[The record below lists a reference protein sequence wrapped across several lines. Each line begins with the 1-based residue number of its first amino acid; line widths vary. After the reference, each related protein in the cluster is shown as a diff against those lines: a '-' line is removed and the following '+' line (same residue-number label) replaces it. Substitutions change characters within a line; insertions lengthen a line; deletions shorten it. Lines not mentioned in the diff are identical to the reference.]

1 MINVVSNKTMR
12 NSDAACIASGISGLE
27 LMYRAGKAIF
37 NAHKWNG
44 KTAIVCGKGNNGGD
58 GYVLALLLKE
68 NNLSVDVIA
77 VEDNRSL
84 DADFYY
90 KKCQNEQIN
99 IVLFDGTID
108 FSQYDTIVD
117 CLFGTGFKGIPN
129 EKYQGVINAIN
140 GAKKFVISVDINSG
154 LCGDN
159 GLGEVFVRSDLT
171 LSIGTLKSGNYLGK
185 AKDATKKIVN
195 YDIGIPII
203 GKEYKLVESKDF
215 VEYFGERENYSHKG
229 KYGYVAILGGCKE
242 YSGAVKLANMSLSAL
257 KIGAGVS
264 QLIIP
269 NSIYESVSPYVLEST
284 LFIMPDNNGAVK
296 FRPKLINKALC
307 GVKSLAIGMGWG
319 NGKHNRKIL
328 EYVLNNFD
336 IPVVIDADGINVLAN
351 DLSILKTSKAKVI
364 LTPHLKEMSRLTGK
378 SIAEIENNPI
388 EICEEFAQK
397 YKVNLLLKGPTS
409 IVTNGADTY
418 LINKGCPGMATAGS
432 GDVLSGIIV
441 GVLGRNS
448 ENIAL
453 SVAYATFI
461 NGLAGE
467 LAQNRETDISMTASS
482 TVTYIQD
489 AIIYCREKN
498 K

>member
-1 MINVVSNKTMR
+1 MR
-12 NSDAACIASGISGLE
+12 NSDATCIASGISGLE
-27 LMYRAGKAIF
+27 LMYRAGEAIF
-37 NAHKWNG
+37 NAHAWKG

-77 VEDNRSL
+77 VEDNRSP

-99 IVLFDGTID
+99 IVLFDETID

-117 CLFGTGFKGIPN
+117 CLFGTGFKGVPN
-129 EKYQGVINAIN
+129 QKYQDVINAIN
-140 GAKKFVISVDINSG
+140 SVKKYVISVDINSG

-159 GLGEVFVRSDLT
+159 GLGDVFVKSDLT
-171 LSIGTLKSGNYLGK
+171 VSIGTLKSGNYLGK
-185 AKDATKKIVN
+185 AKDATKKILN

-215 VEYFGERENYSHKG
+215 VEYFSERENYSHKG

-242 YSGAVKLANMSLSAL
+242 YSGAVKLANMSLCAL

-264 QLIIP
+264 KLIIP

-284 LFIMPDNNGAVK
+284 LFAMPDNNGVMK
-296 FRPKLINKALC
+296 FKPKLIDKALR

-319 NGKHNRKIL
+319 NGKNNRKIL
-328 EYVLNNFD
+328 EYVLNNFA
-336 IPVVIDADGINVLAN
+336 IPVVIDADGINVLAK
-351 DLSILKTSKAKVI
+351 DLSILKSTKAKVI
-364 LTPHLKEMSRLTGK
+364 LTPHLKEMSRLTEK
-378 SIAEIENNPI
+378 SITEIENNPI

-397 YKVNLLLKGPTS
+397 YEVNLLLKGPTS
-409 IVTNGADTY
+409 IVTNGFDTY
-418 LINKGCPGMATAGS
+418 LINKGCAGMATAGS

-441 GVLGRNS
+441 GILGSNYK
-448 ENIAL
+448 NIAL

-461 NGLAGE
+461 NGLSGE
-467 LAQNRETDISMTASS
+467 FAQKQETDISMTASS
-482 TVTYIQD
+482 TVTYIKD

>member
-1 MINVVSNKTMR
+1 MLNVVSNKTMR
-12 NSDAACIASGISGLE
+12 DSDAACIASGISGLE
-27 LMYRAGKAIF
+27 LMHRAGKAIF
-37 NAHKWNG
+37 DTHQWYG

-58 GYVLALLLKE
+58 GFVLALLLKE
-68 NNLSVDVIA
+68 NKFTLDVII
-77 VEDNRSL
+77 VEDKRTP
-84 DADFYY
+84 DAEYY
-90 KKCQNEQIN
+90 YQKCIKEQIN
-99 IVLFDGTID
+99 IVLFDELVD

-117 CLFGTGFKGIPN
+117 CMFGTGFKGVPN
-129 EKYQGVINAIN
+129 EKYQGIINAIN

-159 GLGEVFVRSDLT
+159 GLGDVFVISDLT

-185 AKDATKKIVN
+185 AKDAAKKIVN
-195 YDIGIPII
+195 CDIGIPVI
-203 GKEYKLVESKDF
+203 GKKYKLVESKDF
-215 VEYFGERENYSHKG
+215 AEYFGERENYSHKG

-264 QLIIP
+264 KLIVP

-284 LFIMPDNNGAVK
+284 LFTVPDTNGAMK
-296 FRPKLINKALC
+296 FRPKFIDNALR

-319 NGKHNRKIL
+319 RGKYNRKIL

-336 IPVVIDADGINVLAN
+336 IPVVIDADGINALAK
-351 DLSILKTSKAKVI
+351 DLSILKTTKAKVI
-364 LTPHLKEMSRLTGK
+364 LTPHLKEMSRLTEK
-378 SIAEIENNPI
+378 SITEIENNPI
-388 EICEEFAQK
+388 EICEEFARE
-397 YKVNLLLKGPTS
+397 YNVNVLLKGPTS
-409 IVTNGADTY
+409 IVTNGIDTY
-418 LINKGCPGMATAGS
+418 LVNRGCAGMATAGS

-441 GVLGRNS
+441 GILGSNYK
-448 ENIAL
+448 NIAL

-461 NGLAGE
+461 NGLSGE
-467 LAQNRETDISMTASS
+467 FAQKQETDISMTAST
-482 TVTYIQD
+482 TVTYIKD

>member
-1 MINVVSNKTMR
+1 MISVVSNKTMR

-27 LMYRAGKAIF
+27 LMYRAGEAIF
-37 NAHKWNG
+37 NAHAWKG

-58 GYVLALLLKE
+58 GYVLALFLKE

-77 VEDNRSL
+77 VEDNRSP

-99 IVLFDGTID
+99 IVLFDETID

-117 CLFGTGFKGIPN
+117 CLFGTGFKGVPN
-129 EKYQGVINAIN
+129 QKYQDVINAIN
-140 GAKKFVISVDINSG
+140 SVKKFVISVDINSG

-159 GLGEVFVRSDLT
+159 GLGDVFVKSDLT
-171 LSIGTLKSGNYLGK
+171 VSIGTLKSGNYLGK
-185 AKDATKKIVN
+185 AKDATKKILN

-215 VEYFGERENYSHKG
+215 VEYFSERENYSHKG

-242 YSGAVKLANMSLSAL
+242 YSGAVKLANMSLCAL

-264 QLIIP
+264 KLIIP
-269 NSIYESVSPYVLEST
+269 NSIYECVSPYVLEST
-284 LFIMPDNNGAVK
+284 LFAMPDNNGVMK
-296 FRPKLINKALC
+296 FKPILIDKALR

-319 NGKHNRKIL
+319 NGKNNRKIL
-328 EYVLNNFD
+328 EYVLNNFA
-336 IPVVIDADGINVLAN
+336 IPVVIDADGINVLAK
-351 DLSILKTSKAKVI
+351 DLSILKSTKAKVI
-364 LTPHLKEMSRLTGK
+364 LTPHLKEMSRLTEK
-378 SIAEIENNPI
+378 SITEIENNPI

-409 IVTNGADTY
+409 IVTNGFDTY
-418 LINKGCPGMATAGS
+418 LINKGCAGMATAGS

-441 GVLGRNS
+441 GILGSNYK
-448 ENIAL
+448 NIAL

-461 NGLAGE
+461 NGLSGE
-467 LAQNRETDISMTASS
+467 FAQKQETDISMTASS
-482 TVTYIQD
+482 TVTYIKD